1 MKPTYKVLALAA
13 AASLLLAGCGK
24 KENAAPQKA
33 AGDGQEVVV
42 KIGHAAPMTGPQ
54 AHIGKDNE
62 SGTRLAIE
70 ELNAQKLVIGGKPVR
85 FELIAEDD
93 QADPKMGALVAQKFV
108 DAKVNGVIGHMNSG
122 TTMPASRIYSE
133 AGLPQISGSATS
145 PAYTNQ
151 GFKTTFRTMANDAQQ
166 TKVLAYFAVK
176 KLGAKNIAIV
186 DDRTAYGQGLGDEF
200 SKWVKAQGGNVIA
213 HEFSSDKTVD
223 FKAILTTIKA
233 KKPDLIFFG
242 GMDAQAGPFMRQ
254 IKELGIDAKF
264 LTADGGCTTDTPKLA
279 GDGAVGYCSLPGLPL
294 EKMANGPAFKDKFK
308 KRFGYDIQLYAPYLY
323 DATMVMAAA
332 MKKADSIEP
341 AKIVAALPQTDY
353 AGVTAQIQFDAKGDP
368 KGGLISLYQFQGK
381 DKDKT
386 IVETISVA
394 DAEPGK
400 AK

>member
-1 MKPTYKVLALAA
+1 MKSAYKIVAISAA
-13 AASLLLAGCGK
+13 VSLLLAGCDK
-24 KENAAPQKA
+24 KDNAAPQKA
-33 AGDGQEVVV
+33 AGNEKEVVV

-62 SGTRLAIE
+62 SGTRLAID
-70 ELNAQKLVIGGKPVR
+70 ELNEQKMVIGGKPVR
-85 FELIAEDD
+85 FELLAEDD
-93 QADPKMGALVAQKFV
+93 QADPKMGALVAQKLV
-108 DAKVNGVIGHMNSG
+108 DAKVSGVIGHMNSG

-133 AGLPQISGSATS
+133 AGIPQISGSATT

-151 GFKTTFRTMANDAQQ
+151 GFKTAFRNMANDSQQ

-176 KLGAKNIAIV
+176 KLGVKTVAVV

-200 SKWVKAQGGNVIA
+200 SKWIKAQGGTVIA
-213 HEFSSDKTVD
+213 HEFASDKSVD

-242 GMDAQAGPFMRQ
+242 AMDAQVGPFMRQ
-254 IKELGIDAKF
+254 LKELGIQSKF

-279 GDGAVGYCSLPGLPL
+279 GDGAVGYCTLPGIPL
-294 EKMANGPAFKDKFK
+294 EKMAGGAAFKEKFK

-332 MKKADSIEP
+332 MKKADSVEP

-353 AGVTAQIQFDAKGDP
+353 AGVTGRIQFDEKGDP
-368 KGGLISLYQFQGK
+368 KGGMISVYQFQGK
-381 DKDKT
+381 DKEKLL
-386 IVETISVA
+386 VETISVA